1 MKIIIKFLGSLKII
15 TGIENVE
22 FNFNNEISLQE
33 ILTKIVQKYPQLKDY
48 FNPFENKFDITI
60 LLNNRIVKVSELK
73 NIVINHDCEIIL
85 LPSLIGG

>member
-1 MKIIIKFLGSLKII
+1 MKIIIKFLGSLKTI

-22 FNFNNEISLQE
+22 FNFDDEVSLQE
-33 ILTKIVQKYPQLKDY
+33 VLTKIVQKYPQLKDY